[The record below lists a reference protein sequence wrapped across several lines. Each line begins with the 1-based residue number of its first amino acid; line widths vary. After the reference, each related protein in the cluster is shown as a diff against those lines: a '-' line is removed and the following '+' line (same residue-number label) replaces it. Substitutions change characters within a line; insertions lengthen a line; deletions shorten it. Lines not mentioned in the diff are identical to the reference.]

1 MDLNK
6 HNLYKLLGLVAFGVL
21 LNFSLQH
28 YEVLKSGLGWI
39 IGLLAPFLLGAATAF
54 ILNTPMRFLER
65 TLFGERKK
73 TLPARKKGPGRAE
86 LFYESFRRKMARPLS
101 LALTLALVAGVIF
114 VVIFLI
120 VPEMANTF
128 QLMAA
133 ALPGFYSDV
142 QEWIS
147 VLSSQYPEAA
157 EFLKGLQ
164 LDWQAL
170 LQSAVNFV
178 RSSGIFS
185 SVFGAAT
192 SVVSGLVDF
201 FIGLVFAV
209 YLLMQKEKLGLQ
221 CRKVLYAFLPKARV
235 DRLVGIARLSSDT
248 FSRFLSGQCLEAMI
262 LGTMFFIAMTILRF
276 PYALLIGVLVAFTA
290 LIPIFGAFIGCIVG
304 AFLILM
310 VDPVKALWF
319 VVLFLVLQQ
328 LEGNLI
334 YPKVVGNSVGLPS
347 IWVLAAVSIGGSM
360 MGVVGMLVFIPLCSV
375 LYTLLREAT
384 NRRLRQRSLKVQ

>member
-6 HNLYKLLGLVAFGVL
+6 RNLYKLLGLVAFGVL

-28 YEVLKSGLGWI
+28 YEVLKNGFGWV

-73 TLPARKKGPGRAE
+73 TLPARKNRPGRAE
-86 LFYESFRRKMARPLS
+86 RFYDSFRRRMARPLS
-101 LALTLALVAGVIF
+101 LTLTLALVAGVIF

-120 VPEMANTF
+120 VPELANTF

-133 ALPGFYSDV
+133 ALPGFYAQV
-142 QEWIS
+142 QEW
-147 VLSSQYPEAA
+147 LSALSGQYPEAA
-157 EFLKGLQ
+157 EFLKNLQ

-201 FIGLVFAV
+201 CIGLVFAV

-235 DRLVGIARLSSDT
+235 DRLVKIARLSSDT
-248 FSRFLSGQCLEAMI
+248 FSRFLSGQCLEALI
-262 LGTMFFIAMTILRF
+262 LGTMFFIAMTVLRF
-276 PYALLIGVLVAFTA
+276 PYALLIGVLVTFTA

-334 YPKVVGNSVGLPS
+334 YPRVVGSSVGLPS

-384 NRRLRQRSLKVQ
+384 NRRLEQRNLKVQ

>member
-73 TLPARKKGPGRAE
+73 TLPARKKGPCRAE

-170 LQSAVNFV
+170 LQKIS
-178 RSSGIFS
+178 
-185 SVFGAAT
+185 
-192 SVVSGLVDF
+192 
-201 FIGLVFAV
+201 
-209 YLLMQKEKLGLQ
+209 
-221 CRKVLYAFLPKARV
+221 P
-235 DRLVGIARLSSDT
+235 
-248 FSRFLSGQCLEAMI
+248 
-262 LGTMFFIAMTILRF
+262 
-276 PYALLIGVLVAFTA
+276 
-290 LIPIFGAFIGCIVG
+290 
-304 AFLILM
+304 
-310 VDPVKALWF
+310 
-319 VVLFLVLQQ
+319 
-328 LEGNLI
+328 
-334 YPKVVGNSVGLPS
+334 
-347 IWVLAAVSIGGSM
+347 GGK
-360 MGVVGMLVFIPLCSV
+360 
-375 LYTLLREAT
+375 
-384 NRRLRQRSLKVQ
+384 N